1 MIAGLW
7 SFDGSCHGATTI
19 QATLIQYS
27 KCVFIFI
34 HNYNFDSSQKPQK
47 RKAWTI
53 LVHASPDPDQ
63 DRCCSVF
70 VSTWQIMSSGGAL

>member
-47 RKAWTI
+47 ERPGRFWCMQALI
-53 LVHASPDPDQ
+53 
-63 DRCCSVF
+63 
-70 VSTWQIMSSGGAL
+70 QIRTAAVLYLYQHGK